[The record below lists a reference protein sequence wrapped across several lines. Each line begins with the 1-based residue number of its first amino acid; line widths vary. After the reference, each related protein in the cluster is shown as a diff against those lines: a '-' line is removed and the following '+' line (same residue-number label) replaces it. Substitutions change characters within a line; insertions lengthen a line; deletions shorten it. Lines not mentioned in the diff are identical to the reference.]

1 VVRCKD
7 RHVHRWEPGDLI
19 VRREITCGRPSV
31 AWPVRVVLDS
41 SDLLA
46 LFTPTG
52 TPFAFSDL
60 PYPNP
65 EGRHPWSPHKAWE
78 GHGVLM
84 LQRPGDAY
92 AVWHFWKGADRRF
105 SCWYLNLQD
114 PFRRSAI
121 GIDSD
126 DHELDLV
133 VDPDGTWR
141 YKDAEVL
148 DQRVAE
154 GRYTADQMVGIRR
167 QGEALAEMLRAGAT
181 WWDHAWSGWQP
192 PSDWDTPG
200 PIEVE
205 WEALPW

>member
-1 VVRCKD
+1 MR
-7 RHVHRWEPGDLI
+7 RWAPGDVV

-31 AWPVRVVLDS
+31 AWPVRVVLDAEE
-41 SDLLA
+41 LLA
-46 LFTPTG
+46 LYTPTG
-52 TPFAFSDL
+52 SPFSFSER

-65 EGRHPWSPHKAWE
+65 EGRHPWSPHKSWE

-92 AVWHFWKGADRRF
+92 AVWHFWTGPDRAF

-133 VDPDGTWR
+133 IDPDGSWH
-141 YKDAEVL
+141 YKDLEVL
-148 DQRVAE
+148 DQRVDE
-154 GRYTADQMVGIRR
+154 GRYSARQMAAIRR
-167 QGEALAEMLRAGAT
+167 QGDDLAEMLRDGRA
-181 WWDHAWSGWQP
+181 WWDPTWSEWRP
-192 PSDWDTPG
+192 PASWATPG
-200 PIEVE
+200 PIEVD
-205 WEALPW
+205 WEAVPW